1 MARFFISMSGEGRG
15 HATRVRSLV
24 ERMRDRHEI
33 TLFAPGEAYEF
44 LEADY
49 ASQTSAQNVR
59 LVKIPGLK
67 FHYVNGRLHLAKT
80 IYEGLRF
87 ERRVLPGIVQQ
98 LVEEIE
104 EHNPDVLLTDFEPA
118 LPRAAYRTGR
128 RYLSLTH
135 QHFLLAYNLRWL
147 PWKLRFF
154 AWFIG
159 LSVPLHYSRQ
169 AITMVS
175 SFFPGELLARWER
188 RGAVALGPMIRP
200 EVRAAA
206 ISAGIPVE
214 ESEKQ
219 VPPPPEQLFRPV
231 RADFSTP
238 TNSADSPPAI
248 SQPQSA
254 AVPPPEGNAS
264 HGQQPRNSEVT
275 AETSHAHSAGWADS
289 ENAGGE
295 SYFLSYLRKHTPASI
310 LDEFEQTGL
319 RIKVYGLGEHPPRG
333 GMTFHAIHPRHF
345 VADLVGAQGVVSAA
359 GNQLL
364 GECMYLGKPVLAL
377 PETWHHEQLI
387 NAYFLR
393 RMGCGNF
400 VTLEEFRAEH
410 LRQFAREYEAYRT
423 KIEQTCLGVDG
434 TASVIAILEREAAS
448 ARK

>member
-49 ASQTSAQNVR
+49 ASQASVPNVR
-59 LVKIPGLK
+59 LVKIPGLR

-118 LPRAAYRTGR
+118 LPRAAERTGR

-175 SFFPGELLARWER
+175 SFFPGELLPRWER

-206 ISAGIPVE
+206 IAAGIPVE
-214 ESEKQ
+214 QSENQ
-219 VPPPPEQLFRPV
+219 VPAPPEQLLL
-231 RADFSTP
+231 
-238 TNSADSPPAI
+238 PA
-248 SQPQSA
+248 
-254 AVPPPEGNAS
+254 
-264 HGQQPRNSEVT
+264 
-275 AETSHAHSAGWADS
+275 
-289 ENAGGE
+289 GE
-295 SYFLSYLRKHTPASI
+295 SFFLSYLRKHTPPCI
-310 LDEFEQTGL
+310 LEEFAQTGL

-345 VADLVGAQGVVSAA
+345 VADLVASQGVVSAA

-410 LRQFAREYEAYRT
+410 LRQFARECEAYRT

-434 TASVIAILEREAAS
+434 TAHVISILEREAAS
-448 ARK
+448 VRK